1 MPIHI
6 EGAVEPSAAWP
17 AKVSQR
23 KAPGAISA
31 MAFMVKPVKP
41 SVGFISAGASAIA
54 FLLQRRSF
62 DCHSTPSGT
71 PAVTQNP
78 SRSLRIYRLY
88 EFFINLR
95 PTHCPEM
102 PGL

>member
-6 EGAVEPSAAWP
+6 AGAVAPAAPCP
-17 AKVSQR
+17 ANVSQR

-71 PAVTQNP
+71 PAVTQKFLATFTDL
-78 SRSLRIYRLY
+78 RSLRIPYKLAA
-88 EFFINLR
+88 NTLLR
-95 PTHCPEM
+95 NA
-102 PGL
+102 

>member
-1 MPIHI
+1 
-6 EGAVEPSAAWP
+6 
-17 AKVSQR
+17 
-23 KAPGAISA
+23 
-31 MAFMVKPVKP
+31 MVKPVKP

-71 PAVTQNP
+71 PAVTQN
-78 SRSLRIYRLY
+78 LYRLY

>member
-1 MPIHI
+1 
-6 EGAVEPSAAWP
+6 
-17 AKVSQR
+17 
-23 KAPGAISA
+23 

-62 DCHSTPSGT
+62 DCRSTPSGT
-71 PAVTQNP
+71 PAITQN
-78 SRSLRIYRLY
+78 LY
-88 EFFINLR
+88 DLYDFFINLR